1 MVNAFLT
8 PDVIA
13 KQALASLYETTHML
27 PLVYTDLTSEFA
39 AQKIGNTIN
48 VRRPATF
55 QAKLFNRANGIE
67 LQDATESD
75 IPVVLDKIAD
85 VSFAVTTEELTLDID
100 KFDEQLLTP
109 AMEAISQHIDLA
121 ILSLRSGITQ
131 VVGQASGLEWDK
143 PEVLIDA
150 GRILDT
156 NKVAAS
162 ERYAVVGPT
171 TKARWLNTELL
182 KHADKSGSTEA
193 LREGS
198 IGKDLFGFESYW
210 TQNVG
215 QPKAAGSQVAGDPTT
230 EIDLAFHKTAF
241 AFASAPLEVAPGSNA
256 SVVNYKGISIRVAY
270 DYDIKYKQ
278 TIVSLDTLYGVKTL
292 DASRAVLIKG
302 ANKA

>member
-48 VRRPATF
+48 VRKPATF
-55 QAKLFNRANGIE
+55 TAKLFNRANGIE
-67 LQDATESD
+67 LQDANESD
-75 IPVVLDKIAD
+75 IPVVLDNIAD
-85 VSFAVTTEELTLDID
+85 VSFAVTSEELTLDIE

-131 VVGQASGLEWDK
+131 VVGQAAGFEWDK
-143 PEVLIDA
+143 PESLIDA
-150 GRILDT
+150 ARILDV
-156 NKVAAS
+156 NKVPAS
-162 ERYAVVGPT
+162 ERFAVVGPT
-171 TKARWLNTELL
+171 TKSKWLNTDLL
-182 KHADKSGSTEA
+182 KHAEKSGSTEA

-198 IGKDLFGFESYW
+198 IGKNLFGFESF
-210 TQNVG
+210 QSGNIG
-215 QPKAAGSQVAGDPTT
+215 QPAVTPAIGAPTT
-230 EIDLAFHKTAF
+230 EVNLAFHKTAF

-270 DYDIKYKQ
+270 QYDINKKQ

-292 DASRAVLIKG
+292 DPLRAVLIKG
-302 ANKA
+302 ANRAA